1 MTTTLLALAC
11 TLGVVLAAMVMFPQF
26 FGGTKRERTKAALAK
41 LSEENAN
48 PAALDMSAALRSDS
62 FSDNE
67 TVDAIMQKIP
77 GMGDVMQM
85 LRKSGLNINPL
96 MYLMG
101 LGIVF
106 LLLKAFTGFMGL
118 GIIGLIAS
126 VLGAWFIGK
135 AFLKSR
141 IEKREETFLNQFPD
155 AVDMVVRSVRAG
167 HPFSAAMHMIAEN
180 MEPPVSTEFKQV
192 LDEVAYGRTM
202 SDALNRMAE
211 RVNVPDVRFFVVVIN
226 VQQETGGNLGE
237 VLSNLSGILRKR
249 KQMRLK
255 IKALTS
261 EARMT
266 AYILG
271 ALPLCVIGVLHL
283 VSPDY
288 LTPLFENQVGK
299 FILGLALVMIGSAFA
314 VVKKMAKIDI

>member
-1 MTTTLLALAC
+1 MTATLLALAC
-11 TLGVVLAAMVMFPQF
+11 TLGIVLAAMALFPQV
-26 FGGTKRERTKAALAK
+26 FGGSKRERTKAALAK
-41 LSEENAN
+41 ISEENVGLAGI
-48 PAALDMSAALRSDS
+48 DTSAALRSDN

-67 TVDAIMQKIP
+67 RLDAIMHKIP
-77 GMGDVMQM
+77 GMGEIVQM
-85 LRKSGLNINPL
+85 LRKTGMNINPL
-96 MYLMG
+96 MYLIGVVIM
-101 LGIVF
+101 F
-106 LLLKAFTGFMGL
+106 LLIKAFTGFMGL
-118 GIIGLIAS
+118 GIIGVILSA
-126 VLGAWFIGK
+126 VGAWMAGK
-135 AFLKSR
+135 AFLRNR

-192 LDEVAYGRTM
+192 LDEVAYGRTV

-237 VLSNLSGILRKR
+237 VLSNLSNILRKR

-283 VSPDY
+283 VSPNY
-288 LTPLFENQVGK
+288 LKPLFENQVGK
-299 FILGLALVMIGSAFA
+299 FILGLALIMIGSAFA